1 MPGMKRK
8 RIHLHTGK
16 LSVVVASL
24 AVACFTITTNISA
37 AGKPSSVAEP
47 EAVGAGRLIIV
58 RAVNLS
64 STIVGL
70 KIDGVQMAPIVYNRQ
85 YDAPIAAGSHVLTV
99 YPVVSRE
106 GARPTER
113 RLNVEPGK
121 TYTLTAKR
129 ADIEIVLQ

>member
-8 RIHLHTGK
+8 RIHLRTGK
-16 LSVVVASL
+16 LSVAIASL
-24 AVACFTITTNISA
+24 AVVCFTITTNISA
-37 AGKPSSVAEP
+37 AAKPSSVAEP

-58 RAVNLS
+58 RAVNLGP
-64 STIVGL
+64 TIVGL
-70 KIDGVQMAPIVYNRQ
+70 KIDGVQMTPIAYNRR

-106 GARPTER
+106 GARPTEK